1 MNTFRYENEWPWG
14 KTVQFICT
22 DGLGTVEISRE
33 FQNNYAYISGLKV
46 HPSVQ
51 KQGRGTALLKLA
63 EQEIVKSLSTN
74 IILLQVVPDSWV
86 EKWYKRNGYCAFS
99 KVENF
104 NELIKIVKV

>member
-1 MNTFRYENEWPWG
+1 MAVG
-14 KTVQFICT
+14 AKTVQFICT

-74 IILLQVVPDSWV
+74 IIILQVVPDSWI